1 MMARAGWASCLLL
14 GLFACS
20 TEITPLTQI
29 VVVVDSDLDVPSELN
44 GLLIEVMRTASTPS
58 AKASLAKTEDL
69 PRSLGIVYGGG
80 PLGPVRVTVQGMLD
94 DTPVVTRTAEV
105 SFRRD
110 KSLRLSLM
118 LTRACRDLLSP
129 CDDGQSCA
137 DGACADEAIADLPA
151 WSGKLPPH
159 SSVTM
164 SDGDGGVTPAADGG
178 GAGDGARG
186 GDGGASSGRG
196 GSGGPSGGNGA
207 IDSGGDNQPPVCQID
222 EPADGAHFY
231 IGDSIAFSGS
241 CADADGAAP
250 VTVTWRSDLDRA
262 IGFAYSTHFM
272 LSAGT
277 HTITF
282 CGADRRDSS
291 LPGCS
296 SVMITVDALPD
307 VTASIASV
315 KQGSATSP
323 PYSAD
328 SVVTATGS
336 GSGLAPFGLR
346 WTDSLIG
353 ELGSDPTQTL
363 PPPISVGKHALALT
377 VTDARERKASVTSA
391 NFNVFASGQTSLFEK
406 YNAVNAVLMPKNG
419 TAIGPVVAL
428 DADSGYIYAAA
439 QGNLSSALLK
449 IDRSNTPD
457 TASPVLVTL
466 SVDPAQQLRDVSLHA
481 ASGRAYLAL
490 SSGYESCNYSLAG
503 GIDMMN
509 CTTSKSQS
517 DAPCATG
524 DTTRIVRVTSAGSS
538 KGYVLLG
545 TPFGLCVCDATN
557 VGSCELSS
565 AVSSVNVS
573 SFAVAGN
580 TVWIATNAGLY
591 KIDLSANDGVMKPS
605 KVDAAPGS
613 LTGLALGDNA
623 LWIGSA
629 TGVTRMDSSNSN
641 TSFWATSTSAGAFQ
655 HLISSDI
662 RAVAVSR
669 PSLGSGGQRD
679 VAWIAT
685 SAGVSRFDSTVPSF
699 TSFTVADGLPSN
711 TVRAVLVL
719 SSGDKVFG
727 TDSGLALYRGP

>member
-1 MMARAGWASCLLL
+1 MKARARWASCLLL

-20 TEITPLTQI
+20 SDITPLTQI
-29 VVVVDSDLDVPSELN
+29 VVVVDSDLEVPTELN
-44 GLLIEVMRTASTPS
+44 ALSIDVSPAKGTSS
-58 AKASLAKTEDL
+58 AMASLTDVDDL
-69 PRSLGIVYGGG
+69 PRSLGIVNSGTA
-80 PLGPVRVTVQGMLD
+80 LGPVRVTVQGWLGDM
-94 DTPVVTRTAEV
+94 PVVTRTAEV
-105 SFRRD
+105 WFRKD
-110 KSLRLSLM
+110 KSVRLSLR
-118 LTRACRDLLSP
+118 LTRACRDLLAQ
-129 CDDGQSCA
+129 CDDGRSCD
-137 DGACADEAIADLPA
+137 DGACVDEAIADLPA
-151 WSGKLPPH
+151 WTGKLPPH
-159 SSVTM
+159 SSMTM
-164 SDGDGGVTPAADGG
+164 SDGDGGEPPAADGG
-178 GAGDGARG
+178 DASAAARG
-186 GDGGASSGRG
+186 GDGGGDSGRS
-196 GSGGPSGGNGA
+196 GSGGPSGGSGA
-207 IDSGGDNQPPVCQID
+207 SGNDADNQPPVCTID
-222 EPADGAHFY
+222 EPAAGAHFY
-231 IGDSIAFSGS
+231 AGDSIAFRGS
-241 CADADGAAP
+241 CADPDGAAP
-250 VTVTWRSDLDRA
+250 ETVTWRSNIDDA

-277 HTITF
+277 HTIAF
-282 CGADRRDSS
+282 CGADRRDPS

-296 SVMITVDALPD
+296 NVMITVDPLPD
-307 VTASIASV
+307 VTASITSV
-315 KQGSATSP
+315 KQGNAIKP

-328 SVVTATGS
+328 SAVTAIGS
-336 GSGLAPFGLR
+336 ASGLEPLTLR

-353 ELGSDPTQTL
+353 ELGGDPTQTL
-363 PPPISVGKHALALT
+363 PPPITVGKHALALT
-377 VTDARERKASVTSA
+377 VTDARKRTAGVTSA

-406 YNAVNAVLMPKNG
+406 YNAVNAVLMPKTG

-428 DADSGYIYAAA
+428 DADTNYIYAAA

-449 IDRSNTPD
+449 VDRSNTPD

-517 DAPCATG
+517 DKPCATG
-524 DTTRIVRVTSAGSS
+524 DTTRIVRVTSSGSG
-538 KGYVLLG
+538 KDYVLLG

-557 VGSCELSS
+557 VGNCELSS
-565 AVSSVNVS
+565 QVSSVNVS
-573 SFAVAGN
+573 GFAVAGG
-580 TVWIATNAGLY
+580 TAWIATNAGLY
-591 KIDLSANDGVMKPS
+591 KIDLSTNDGVMNPS
-605 KVDAAPGS
+605 KIDAAPAS
-613 LTGLALGDNA
+613 LTGLALGDNG

-629 TGVTRMDSSNSN
+629 TGVTRMDPSNSH
-641 TSFWATSTSAGAFQ
+641 TSFWGTSTSAGAFQ

-669 PSLGSGGQRD
+669 PSLGSSGPRD